1 VRSTETELCEVLTLN
16 PVRPAKVLKKKLR
29 TDSPPHHKN
38 AHPKR
43 NDVLRRRLSLPE
55 SVPMSLSR
63 RLLSLTVLAVA
74 LASTAMPAAAQQGR
88 GPQAERPMPE
98 PPRAQHDDSVS
109 DAVRRI
115 ERSNRGQVLSAERMQ
130 YDGRD
135 VTRIKVVDDEG
146 RVRVYMDDAQ
156 SNSDQQR
163 QPPRSDDTP
172 PPRRPDGA

>member
-1 VRSTETELCEVLTLN
+1 M
-16 PVRPAKVLKKKLR
+16 P
-29 TDSPPHHKN
+29 
-38 AHPKR
+38 
-43 NDVLRRRLSLPE
+43 
-55 SVPMSLSR
+55 LSR
-63 RLLSLTVLAVA
+63 RLLPPIVLAIA
-74 LASTAMPAAAQQGR
+74 LASAALPAAAEQGH
-88 GPQAERPMPE
+88 GPRTERAPPE
-98 PPRAQHDDSVS
+98 PTRAQHDDSIS

-156 SNSDQQR
+156 SNPDRQR

-172 PPRRPDGA
+172 PPRRPDDN